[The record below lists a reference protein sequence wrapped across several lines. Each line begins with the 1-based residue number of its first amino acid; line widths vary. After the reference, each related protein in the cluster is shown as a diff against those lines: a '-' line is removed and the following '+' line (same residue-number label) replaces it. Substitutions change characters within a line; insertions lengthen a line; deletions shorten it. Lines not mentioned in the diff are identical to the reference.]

1 MSFQFNMASAKFA
14 VWSIPRMHWGHG
26 ACLHSNLLPS
36 DQLISFLCPTT
47 SGAAWPM
54 EHEVATPS
62 DMLAGVN
69 DRCFCA
75 DQHTYAR
82 LVAAKAAKERAR
94 SHDLYCCK
102 PTQHAC
108 TYVPSNCAYSIA
120 MHSDAYVTTCHGVVA
135 LTLYWVFLVAL
146 SSSSRQ
152 RIVYSSLKGMWWPRR
167 WVFGVFVLSVAF
179 IVFLFMRFKPY
190 LILVQVCVCALQST
204 TVWAI

>member
-1 MSFQFNMASAKFA
+1 MASAKFA
-14 VWSIPRMHWGHG
+14 LWSIPRIQCGHG
-26 ACLHSNLLPS
+26 ACLHSHLATTA
-36 DQLISFLCPTT
+36 QTISFLCPM
-47 SGAAWPM
+47 SIGAAWSM
-54 EHEVATPS
+54 QYEVATPS
-62 DMLAGVN
+62 DMLSGVT
-69 DRCFCA
+69 DRCLSA
-75 DQHTYAR
+75 DQCTSAR

-152 RIVYSSLKGMWWPRR
+152 RIVYSSPKGM
-167 WVFGVFVLSVAF
+167 
-179 IVFLFMRFKPY
+179 
-190 LILVQVCVCALQST
+190 
-204 TVWAI
+204 